1 MESLLEDAFDYMAG
15 NAFWALKLPKLMEY
29 NFKAFKKV
37 LKLHKQTYVK
47 RKAES
52 PQNLGAYLTLS
63 EQEEMIEEYCNTH
76 QISSKRISI
85 IMEYAIAVTAEEKY
99 YTTIKHF

>member
-15 NAFWALKLPKLMEY
+15 NGYLALKLPKLMDY

-37 LKLHKQTYVK
+37 LKLHKQTFLK

-52 PQNLGAYLTLS
+52 PQSMGVYLTLS
-63 EQEEMIEEYCNTH
+63 EQEEMIEEYCNKH
-76 QISSKRISI
+76 QIATKKLSI
-85 IMEYAIAVTAEEKY
+85 MMEYAVASTPEEK
-99 YTTIKHF
+99 